1 LGNTEKMDPAFYV
14 RTKRGDEDR
23 IAVSDIMAARDM
35 PHHQIGDFGGRARA
49 FVQVQQGCDHRC
61 TFCIIPFGRGPN
73 RSLPVEQ
80 ISDQVRGLT
89 EKGFAEVVLSG
100 VDLTSYG
107 GDLPGHPSLGSMVRS
122 LLDSAPDLKRLRLSS
137 LDPAA
142 IDDELVAVL
151 AGEDRLMPHIHL
163 SLQAGDDTV
172 LKRMKRRHSRAQAI
186 DACDRLRTAR
196 PDVVFGA
203 DLIAGFPTED
213 AAMFDNTFR
222 LVEDCGLIYLHVFPF
237 SARPGTP
244 AAKMPQVAAAER
256 KARAATLRTAGE
268 AALGRYLQGR
278 VGTLAS
284 VLVEEDRIGH
294 DAHFAPVRLTF
305 DAQAGAMVD
314 ARITAVD
321 NGNLIGEKAE

>member
-1 LGNTEKMDPAFYV
+1 
-14 RTKRGDEDR
+14 
-23 IAVSDIMAARDM
+23 
-35 PHHQIGDFGGRARA
+35 
-49 FVQVQQGCDHRC
+49 
-61 TFCIIPFGRGPN
+61 
-73 RSLPVEQ
+73 
-80 ISDQVRGLT
+80 
-89 EKGFAEVVLSG
+89 
-100 VDLTSYG
+100 
-107 GDLPGHPSLGSMVRS
+107 
-122 LLDSAPDLKRLRLSS
+122 
-137 LDPAA
+137 
-142 IDDELVAVL
+142 LVAVL

-213 AAMFDNTFR
+213 AAMFDNTLR
-222 LVEDCGLIYLHVFPF
+222 LVDDCGLIYLHVFPF

-284 VLVEEDRIGH
+284 VLVEEDRFGH

>member
-1 LGNTEKMDPAFYV
+1 AEKLDASSYAAFGVAETERV
-14 RTKRGDEDR
+14 R
-23 IAVSDIMAARDM
+23 VNDIMSVTETAAQFVDS
-35 PHHQIGDFGGRARA
+35 FEGRARA
-49 FVQVQQGCDHRC
+49 FLQVQNGCDHRC

-107 GDLPGHPSLGSMVRS
+107 GDLPGQPSLGSMVRS
-122 LLDSAPDLKRLRLSS
+122 LLDNAPDLKRLRLSS

-142 IDDELVAVL
+142 IDDALVAVL

-213 AAMFDNTFR
+213 AAMFDNTLR
-222 LVEDCGLIYLHVFPF
+222 LVDDCGLIYLHVFPF

-284 VLVEEDRIGH
+284 VLVEEDRFGH